1 MALQNIRSNTAS
13 KRPLASGLSDGQ
25 IAVNTNETSPG
36 LFFKGADGAVLKVG
50 PVHIGNTAPN
60 SSPATGGSTGNSVG
74 EQWLDTSNSGFV
86 FKIWDGTDWRSE
98 TGQFVDVAG
107 DTMTGDLTIS
117 SADLVMDDGE
127 IIAASGDEAT
137 PSITFEGDL
146 DTGFHKPAA
155 DKLAISTGGTSRVI
169 IDDSGRVGIGTTAPD
184 ELLHIEGNL
193 AEFKGTN
200 KNPIDVSAGTE
211 QIFKFGIEGQK
222 NNVYGPAGS
231 IIFRQDNST
240 WSSVEPNYKPTRIE
254 LCTQDNTTTD
264 FSETPRLVV
273 DQNGNIGI
281 GTTDPDT
288 VLDVRG
294 GVFAANQDIGIQLG
308 VPTGEFKSGFKLK
321 TNGLGVPRVAIEA
334 ASNSSGGSEEYLS
347 ITNLGRVGIGTTDPG
362 YKLQISEASTSS
374 VSIKS
379 SGDNTSPRAS
389 RLIYSFDDGDGASI
403 NATRATSDTAA
414 DVNLS
419 FRTGGITNSD
429 ERARIDSVG
438 RLLVGTSTSQSVA
451 RNFGAIS
458 PSNIQVVLSTTFA
471 AYSAI
476 CKKNDTS
483 GPVLALASSRSDSI
497 VNQDDRLG
505 EIRFAGYDGTDYES
519 SAALIK
525 AEVDGTPGASDMPGR
540 LVFSTTADG
549 ASNPTERMR
558 ITSDGLVG
566 IGTTAPDEL
575 LHIKGNVAEFKGT
588 NTNSINATAE
598 TEQVFKFGIEG
609 QKNNV
614 YGPAGSIIFR
624 QDNSSWSSAESN
636 FKPTRIELCTQ
647 DGTTTDTS
655 ETPRLVVD
663 QNGNIGIG
671 KTDPGA
677 TLHVNSAGQ
686 STSNIDTTTSIQQ
699 IISDS
704 NTAVGSGGSIVFAAN
719 NANWSFAA
727 IKGLVSSGGGNSRGD
742 LAFSVRTN
750 TTDSTLSEAMR
761 ITSAGLVGIGTTA
774 PVSLLNVKSPLF
786 NTAETVA
793 SFGNGTIAD
802 GLEIITNGNL
812 DWGFN
817 AKNSRNLTFSTNQ
830 TERLRITSGGLV
842 GIGTTVDPVEKLE
855 VNGTIKATDIN
866 FTGLATYAD
875 DAAAGTGGLVT
886 GDVYKTSTGEL
897 RIKV

>member
-127 IIAASGDEAT
+127 IIAASGAEAT

-525 AEVDGTPGASDMPGR
+525 VEVDGTPGTNDMPGR
-540 LVFSTTADG
+540 IVLSTTGSG
-549 ASNPTERMR
+549 ASIPTERMR
-558 ITSDGLVG
+558 IDSAGAVLINTTSLTVNSSSFGTRIGGGGAAGVFFTSRNVDGTGSSAAIYGNAGTLFVKGDGDCENTNNSYGGISDIKFKENIIDASSQWNDLKALQVRKYNFKSETGFNIHTQIGLV
-566 IGTTAPDEL
+566 AQEVEL
-575 LHIKGNVAEFKGT
+575 V
-588 NTNSINATAE
+588 S
-598 TEQVFKFGIEG
+598 
-609 QKNNV
+609 
-614 YGPAGSIIFR
+614 P
-624 QDNSSWSSAESN
+624 
-636 FKPTRIELCTQ
+636 
-647 DGTTTDTS
+647 
-655 ETPRLVVD
+655 
-663 QNGNIGIG
+663 
-671 KTDPGA
+671 
-677 TLHVNSAGQ
+677 
-686 STSNIDTTTSIQQ
+686 
-699 IISDS
+699 
-704 NTAVGSGGSIVFAAN
+704 
-719 NANWSFAA
+719 
-727 IKGLVSSGGGNSRGD
+727 GLVSESPDLDEEGND
-742 LAFSVRTN
+742 LGTVTKSVN
-750 TTDSTLSEAMR
+750 YSVLYMKAVKALQEAMER
-761 ITSAGLVGIGTTA
+761 IETLEQRLTDAGI
-774 PVSLLNVKSPLF
+774 
-786 NTAETVA
+786 
-793 SFGNGTIAD
+793 
-802 GLEIITNGNL
+802 
-812 DWGFN
+812 
-817 AKNSRNLTFSTNQ
+817 
-830 TERLRITSGGLV
+830 
-842 GIGTTVDPVEKLE
+842 
-855 VNGTIKATDIN
+855 
-866 FTGLATYAD
+866 
-875 DAAAGTGGLVT
+875 
-886 GDVYKTSTGEL
+886 
-897 RIKV
+897 

>member
-127 IIAASGDEAT
+127 IIAASGAEAT

-184 ELLHIEGNL
+184 ELLHIEGNV

-200 KNPIDVSAGTE
+200 TNPIDVTAGTE

-525 AEVDGTPGASDMPGR
+525 VEVDGTPGTNDMPGR
-540 LVFSTTADG
+540 IVLSTTGSG
-549 ASNPTERMR
+549 ASIPTERMR
-558 ITSDGLVG
+558 IDSAGAVLINTTSLTVNSSSFGTRIGGGGAAGVFFTSRNVDGTGSSAAIYGNAGTLFVKGDGDCENTNNSYGGISDIKFKENIIDASSQWNDLKALQVRKYNFKSETGFNIHTQIGLV
-566 IGTTAPDEL
+566 AQEVEL
-575 LHIKGNVAEFKGT
+575 V
-588 NTNSINATAE
+588 S
-598 TEQVFKFGIEG
+598 
-609 QKNNV
+609 
-614 YGPAGSIIFR
+614 P
-624 QDNSSWSSAESN
+624 
-636 FKPTRIELCTQ
+636 
-647 DGTTTDTS
+647 
-655 ETPRLVVD
+655 
-663 QNGNIGIG
+663 
-671 KTDPGA
+671 
-677 TLHVNSAGQ
+677 
-686 STSNIDTTTSIQQ
+686 
-699 IISDS
+699 
-704 NTAVGSGGSIVFAAN
+704 
-719 NANWSFAA
+719 
-727 IKGLVSSGGGNSRGD
+727 GLVSESPDLDEEGND
-742 LAFSVRTN
+742 LGTVTKSVN
-750 TTDSTLSEAMR
+750 YSVLYMKAVKALQEAMER
-761 ITSAGLVGIGTTA
+761 IETLEQRLTDAGI
-774 PVSLLNVKSPLF
+774 
-786 NTAETVA
+786 
-793 SFGNGTIAD
+793 
-802 GLEIITNGNL
+802 
-812 DWGFN
+812 
-817 AKNSRNLTFSTNQ
+817 
-830 TERLRITSGGLV
+830 
-842 GIGTTVDPVEKLE
+842 
-855 VNGTIKATDIN
+855 
-866 FTGLATYAD
+866 
-875 DAAAGTGGLVT
+875 
-886 GDVYKTSTGEL
+886 
-897 RIKV
+897 

>member
-525 AEVDGTPGASDMPGR
+525 VEVDGTPGTNDMPGR
-540 LVFSTTADG
+540 IVLSTTGSG
-549 ASNPTERMR
+549 ASIPTERMR
-558 ITSDGLVG
+558 IDSAGAVLINTTSLTVNSSSFGTRIGGGGAAGVFFTSRNVDGTGSSAAIYGNAGTLFVKGDGDCENTNNSYGGISDIKFKENIIDASSQWNDLKALQVRKYNFKSETGFNIHTQIGLV
-566 IGTTAPDEL
+566 AQEVEL
-575 LHIKGNVAEFKGT
+575 V
-588 NTNSINATAE
+588 S
-598 TEQVFKFGIEG
+598 
-609 QKNNV
+609 
-614 YGPAGSIIFR
+614 P
-624 QDNSSWSSAESN
+624 
-636 FKPTRIELCTQ
+636 
-647 DGTTTDTS
+647 
-655 ETPRLVVD
+655 
-663 QNGNIGIG
+663 
-671 KTDPGA
+671 
-677 TLHVNSAGQ
+677 
-686 STSNIDTTTSIQQ
+686 
-699 IISDS
+699 
-704 NTAVGSGGSIVFAAN
+704 
-719 NANWSFAA
+719 
-727 IKGLVSSGGGNSRGD
+727 GLVSESPDLDEEGND
-742 LAFSVRTN
+742 LGTVTKSVN
-750 TTDSTLSEAMR
+750 YSVLYMKAVKALQEAMER
-761 ITSAGLVGIGTTA
+761 IETLEQRLTDAGI
-774 PVSLLNVKSPLF
+774 
-786 NTAETVA
+786 
-793 SFGNGTIAD
+793 
-802 GLEIITNGNL
+802 
-812 DWGFN
+812 
-817 AKNSRNLTFSTNQ
+817 
-830 TERLRITSGGLV
+830 
-842 GIGTTVDPVEKLE
+842 
-855 VNGTIKATDIN
+855 
-866 FTGLATYAD
+866 
-875 DAAAGTGGLVT
+875 
-886 GDVYKTSTGEL
+886 
-897 RIKV
+897 